1 MKVALS
7 RPSDGQFEADG
18 REVQSKV
25 TGDLDATVIYCA
37 LFFFSIYTSIAILVT

>member
-37 LFFFSIYTSIAILVT
+37 LFFSPFILPSQSW